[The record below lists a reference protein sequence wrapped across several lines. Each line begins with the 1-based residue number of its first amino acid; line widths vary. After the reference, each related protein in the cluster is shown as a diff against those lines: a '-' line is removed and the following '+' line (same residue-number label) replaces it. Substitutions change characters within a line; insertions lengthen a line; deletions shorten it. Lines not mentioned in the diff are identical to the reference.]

1 MSNVRPIF
9 RDAAIKYYM
18 QSREK
23 SVLPRFV
30 SPPVF
35 ILLWVFFALC
45 ISAGI
50 LAWNIQ
56 VPTYVSS
63 TGFVAGPDQSA
74 AMTGQGKTSVML
86 FIPVSSFALLK
97 DGQTV
102 QIQLPRGGPQVTRTV
117 TAVERTVLSPAD
129 VLKLYGLPLTTE
141 PTALVVVSLGTIS
154 SWHIYLRSLVN
165 AQVRV
170 GSRRVLSFVP
180 GLDRLIGA

>member
-9 RDAAIKYYM
+9 REAAIKSYM

-35 ILLWVFFALC
+35 MLLWIFFALC
-45 ISAGI
+45 LISGI

-63 TGFVAGPDQSA
+63 TGFVTGPDQPA
-74 AMTGQGKTSVML
+74 ATASQGQMSVIL
-86 FIPVSSFALLK
+86 FIPANSFALLK

-102 QIQLPRGGPQVTRTV
+102 RIQFPESGPQVTRTV
-117 TAVERTVLSPAD
+117 MTLGPVLSPAD
-129 VLKLYGLPLTTE
+129 VLKLFGLPLTTA
-141 PTALVVVSLGTIS
+141 PAGLAVVSLGTTS
-154 SWHIYLRSLVN
+154 SWHMYLRSLVG
-165 AQVRV
+165 AQIRV
-170 GSRRVLSFVP
+170 GSSRVLSFIP

>member
-9 RDAAIKYYM
+9 RDSALKYYM

-35 ILLWVFFALC
+35 IFLWIFFALC
-45 ISAGI
+45 ITAGI

-56 VPTYVSS
+56 IPTYVST
-63 TGFVAGPDQSA
+63 TGLVTGPDQTA
-74 AMTGQGKTSVML
+74 AMTSQSQASVIL

-102 QIQLPRGGPQVTRTV
+102 QIQLPGDGSQVTRTV
-117 TAVERTVLSPAD
+117 TALDPVLSPAD
-129 VLKLYGLPLTTE
+129 VLKLFGLPLTTA
-141 PTALVVVSLGTIS
+141 PAGVAVVSLGTNS
-154 SWHIYLRSLVN
+154 SWNIYLRSLVS
-165 AQVRV
+165 AQIRV
-170 GSRRVLSFVP
+170 GSSRILSFVP